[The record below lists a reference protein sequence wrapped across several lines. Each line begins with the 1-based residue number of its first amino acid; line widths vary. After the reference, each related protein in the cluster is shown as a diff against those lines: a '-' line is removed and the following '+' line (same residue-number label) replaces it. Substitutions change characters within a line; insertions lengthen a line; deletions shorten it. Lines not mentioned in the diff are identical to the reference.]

1 MDMSQ
6 YMEVFVDEGREH
18 LQTMNQKLIELEKD
32 PENRSI
38 LDSLFRVAHTLKGM
52 SATMG
57 YQGVSEY
64 THKMENVLD
73 VLRQGKAKATAEI
86 IDLLLEGADALEE
99 FIESVAEGEEVD
111 LDFASLQKKLESTAK
126 GIIDKADEKE
136 SETGDVSDKQQ
147 SKEETAAAEA
157 EAEAETETET
167 VENGS
172 ESSGSGIIDEGQ
184 EEVDSS
190 ILQLNEYEKNIIA
203 DAKEKDFGTYY
214 IEVTLDSETLLK
226 GARAFMVFQKL
237 EEIGEIIKSD
247 PDVEAI
253 EDEDFEDKFNVI
265 IVTKSDADVVKEKVE
280 LVSEIEKVIIASV
293 NISGKSETPETN
305 EKEPAGVSQET
316 ALDKSSKESS
326 SQAITE
332 KGEPGKDQSDEK
344 EKDSGQ
350 KIKTGKTVRVDIER
364 LDKLM
369 NLVSELVINKTR
381 LEQIAVTEEVQ
392 GLLKTSEQFSRITS
406 EIQNVVMQ
414 VRMVPLEQ
422 VFSRF
427 PRMVRDLS
435 RSLDKEVEFTI
446 EGEETELDRSL
457 IDEIGDPLMHL
468 IRNSIDHGIED
479 SETRKKNSKP
489 AKGKAH
495 LKAYH
500 NENNVVIE
508 VEDDGKGM
516 DAKIVRQKALE
527 KGVID
532 TNQSEKLSDSEVLD
546 LLFEPGFST
555 SDKVSDVSGRGVGL
569 DVVKSKIEGLGGRVE
584 IDSVV
589 NQGSKFTMYL
599 PLTLAIIQAL
609 MVKIEDE
616 QYAVPLAAIEETT
629 LLTSSDIDQVSGQD
643 VLRLRDRIVPIVN
656 MKDVLKFENDQSL
669 EEDLNEEKFAIIV
682 SKGDKKAGLIV
693 DELIGQQEVV
703 IKSLGT
709 YLGDI
714 KGFTGATI
722 LGDGRVALILDVN
735 SLIF

>member
-57 YQGVSEY
+57 YQGVTEY

-99 FIESVAEGEEVD
+99 FVESLAEGEEVD

-126 GIIDKADEKE
+126 GIIDKAE
-136 SETGDVSDKQQ
+136 ETGDVSDSQQ
-147 SKEETAAAEA
+147 SEEETAASEA
-157 EAEAETETET
+157 KVEEETET
-167 VENGS
+167 VEGSS
-172 ESSGSGIIDEGQ
+172 ESSGFGIINEGQ
-184 EEVDSS
+184 KEVDSS
-190 ILQLNEYEKNIIA
+190 MLQLNEYEKNIIT
-203 DAKEKDFGTYY
+203 DAKEKDFGAYY

-253 EDEDFEDKFNVI
+253 EDEDFEDKFNVV
-265 IVTKSDADVVKEKVE
+265 IVTKSDADIVKEKVE

-293 NISGKSETPETN
+293 NISEEVETPETK
-305 EKEPAGVSQET
+305 EKETVGVSQEM
-316 ALDKSSKESS
+316 ALDESSKESS
-326 SQAITE
+326 SQALTE
-332 KGEPGKDQSDEK
+332 KGESGKDQSNDK

-435 RSLDKEVEFTI
+435 RSLDKEVDFTI

-479 SETRKKNSKP
+479 SETRKKNAKP

-555 SDKVSDVSGRGVGL
+555 SDEVSDVSGRGVGL

-609 MVKIEDE
+609 MVKIEEE

-643 VLRLRDRIVPIVN
+643 VLRLRDRIVPIVD
-656 MKDVLKFENDQSL
+656 MKDVLEFKSEQSL
-669 EEDLNEEKFAIIV
+669 EEDIHEEKFAIIV

-703 IKSLGT
+703 IKSLGA

-714 KGFTGATI
+714 KGFTGATV
-722 LGDGRVALILDVN
+722 LGDGGVALILDVN